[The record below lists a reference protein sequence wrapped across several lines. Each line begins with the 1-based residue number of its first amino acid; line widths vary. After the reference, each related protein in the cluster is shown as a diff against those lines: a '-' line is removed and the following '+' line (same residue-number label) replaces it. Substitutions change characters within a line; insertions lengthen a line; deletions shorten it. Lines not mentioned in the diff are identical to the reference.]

1 MWLSRVR
8 RLAHVLVVLPVL
20 QLLLLA
26 SGGACAPAG
35 ADSGSNAA
43 AVTSTAPADGHHAH
57 HAPTDPAAPAPDRV
71 PGHEHTTVACPMAMA
86 CSAVAVPMTATESAT
101 PLTVAQTQGSVEPAV
116 PPATLRGAPEP
127 PPPRV

>member
-20 QLLLLA
+20 QLVLLA
-26 SGGACAPAG
+26 SDGACAPAS
-35 ADSGSNAA
+35 ADPGSTNV
-43 AVTSTAPADGHHAH
+43 AVNSLAPAHGHHAH
-57 HAPTDPAAPAPDRV
+57 HAPAEPEVPTPAHIPA
-71 PGHEHTTVACPMAMA
+71 HEHTTVACPMAMA